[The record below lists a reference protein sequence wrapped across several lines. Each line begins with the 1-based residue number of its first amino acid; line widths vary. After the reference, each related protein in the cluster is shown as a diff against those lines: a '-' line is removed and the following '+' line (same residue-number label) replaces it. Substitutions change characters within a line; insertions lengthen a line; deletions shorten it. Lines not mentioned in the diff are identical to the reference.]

1 MSQPLP
7 KIVTRALGKNGPQV
21 PRLGLGLMGLSGH
34 YGLPAPDEER
44 LAFLD
49 KAYEM
54 GERFWDTGES
64 RNDIL
69 NIHKTHW
76 LINRCKSRHVW

>member
-1 MSQPLP
+1 MSVP

-44 LAFLD
+44 FAFLD
-49 KAYEM
+49 KAYDM
-54 GERFWDTGES
+54 GERFWDTCKS
-64 RNDIL
+64 TTL
-69 NIHKTHW
+69 NMVRFQRQP
-76 LINRCKSRHVW
+76 LIKAQPSRHV